1 MAYTDRFDDVDD
13 LISNLSPI
21 ISGLPTETQ
30 SKFVGFL
37 AVNAV
42 TAYEL
47 AIREIIEDYATS
59 KHCDFGEYVRCA
71 FSRINGRISIGDIK
85 GELKKFGGSY
95 RDNFETNLNAK
106 ESLILTTTGNSLST
120 CYDNLLTCRHRYVHA
135 SVITL
140 TIQECINNYRIG
152 KNVIEALYNTMQ

>member
-1 MAYTDRFDDVDD
+1 MAYTDRFAAVDE

-21 ISGLPTETQ
+21 ISGLSAEVQ

-37 AVNAV
+37 AVNAI

-59 KHCDFGEYVRCA
+59 KHCDFGEYVRCV

-85 GELKKFGGSY
+85 GELKKFGGNY
-95 RDNFETNLNAK
+95 KDNFETNINSK
-106 ESLILTTTGNSLST
+106 ESTILTTTGNSLFT

-140 TIQECINNYRIG
+140 TIQECIDYYQIG
-152 KNVIEALYNTMQ
+152 KNVIEALHETLV